1 MVTGLMEN
9 LKTFQHREEI
19 KIMFSQLHLNLY
31 NSSNTAKS
39 TNMSENEAKEAL
51 IQFNLK
57 EQQTFWIV

>member
-19 KIMFSQLHLNLY
+19 KIMFSKLHLNLY
-31 NSSNTAKS
+31 NTDTAKS